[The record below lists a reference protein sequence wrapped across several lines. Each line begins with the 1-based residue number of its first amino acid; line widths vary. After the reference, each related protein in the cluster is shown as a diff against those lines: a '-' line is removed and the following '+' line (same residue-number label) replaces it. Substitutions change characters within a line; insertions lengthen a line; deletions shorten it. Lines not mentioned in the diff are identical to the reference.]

1 VLPRGVLPRVVL
13 SRGVQPRGVRPV
25 RPVPQEAQGPQHC
38 QPQAR
43 RRGTDPITGSAS
55 QNIESQRNASI
66 TLALAGGQAAPSACM
81 NEGREWRTLVVVGGV
96 ASRWGERG

>member
-1 VLPRGVLPRVVL
+1 MFR
-13 SRGVQPRGVRPV
+13 
-25 RPVPQEAQGPQHC
+25 
-38 QPQAR
+38 
-43 RRGTDPITGSAS
+43 PITGSAS
-55 QNIESQRNASI
+55 QNTESQRNGSI